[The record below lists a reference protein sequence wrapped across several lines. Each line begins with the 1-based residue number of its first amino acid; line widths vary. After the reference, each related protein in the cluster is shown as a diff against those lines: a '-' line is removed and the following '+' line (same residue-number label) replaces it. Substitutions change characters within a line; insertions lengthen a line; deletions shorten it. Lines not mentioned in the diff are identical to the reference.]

1 MAGRRKNKEFDV
13 NRPITIKEILD
24 VLKSFDDDVRKVDE
38 NIVIETLKEAFAKAY
53 IREIDAP
60 DAQVRVE
67 IDNGTIRLF
76 HDLLVVEE
84 ETVYEELEISLN
96 EAKKINSDIKVGNY
110 LAIEKNVRALGR
122 SATLHIKSI
131 LKQKVREAEKQAIY
145 DEYSKQLGELV
156 YGFVESVEERFV
168 LVNLGRTLAIM
179 PHSQQIPN
187 EVYREGNRIRV
198 LVQDVKKETKGA
210 QVIVSRSD
218 ALLVKRLFE
227 KEVPEIFQGTI
238 EIKAIARE
246 AGDRTKMA
254 VYSKDENVD
263 AIGSCIG
270 PRGARVQVIIEEIK
284 GEKIDVFLWSDD
296 VGQLIK
302 NSFAPANILA
312 CFYSEDH
319 KYIVVV
325 VDENQL
331 SLAIGKKGKNVKLA
345 SKLTGRKIEI
355 KTKTE
360 IEQEGIDYISKAAE
374 FENEQAE
381 KIKEKEALRNK
392 ELQEQML
399 INREKIEEL
408 EAENPY
414 EIFEDEDEMDETE
427 VSSKDDALVED
438 EVEQVDETA
447 DEEVTFEETT
457 SEEVEKEEVEKEE
470 AEKEEISNEVKKEKQ
485 ELKPRTDFVS
495 KYEELASASDK
506 RHNETKKK
514 RKKKDDDERKL
525 RPNEINR
532 DKDYGFKVEYSEDEL
547 EEIEALEQEEE
558 ANSWIEDDDI
568 DFDEYDSYYDE
579 DLK

>member
-1 MAGRRKNKEFDV
+1 MAGRRKLKEFDV

-84 ETVYEELEISLN
+84 ETVYEELEISLK
-96 EAKKINSDIKVGNY
+96 EAKKINEDIKVGNY

-198 LVQDVKKETKGA
+198 LIQDVKKETKGA

-270 PRGARVQVIIEEIK
+270 ARGGRVQVIIEEIK

-302 NSFAPANILA
+302 NSFSPANILA
-312 CFYSEDH
+312 CFYSEDK

-325 VDENQL
+325 VEENQL

-355 KTKTE
+355 KTKEE
-360 IEQEGIDYISKAAE
+360 IEKEGIDYLSKAAE
-374 FENEQAE
+374 FELEQDE

-414 EIFEDEDEMDETE
+414 EIFDDEDEIEEVET
-427 VSSKDDALVED
+427 VSKDDD
-438 EVEQVDETA
+438 SKEVEEIV
-447 DEEVTFEETT
+447 
-457 SEEVEKEEVEKEE
+457 SLEKEETNEVSEKPELVEE
-470 AEKEEISNEVKKEKQ
+470 EVKKEKQ

-495 KYEELASASDK
+495 KYEELASATDK
-506 RHNETKKK
+506 KHSEAKKK
-514 RKKKDDDERKL
+514 KKKKDDDERKL